1 MEYFWH
7 ELCSFPVLLY
17 VRGKPKLQ
25 YCFPTEWH
33 RRTGATPVFLFTRSS
48 ALFINIQSTI
58 DKQKYILYIQFCQK
72 KWIRFT
78 FLSTLCMPVQY
89 YLLPRSSLKA
99 LVSPMFQ
106 STFLEKHYAESTLC
120 YIAIL
125 SVIYFQSQII
135 FHCLHHLMWDIFL
148 CKLSEIVFSRYICT
162 VYLTILS
169 NPVER

>member
-1 MEYFWH
+1 MAQENWSHTSISIYKVECSVYKYTEYYRPAKIH
-7 ELCSFPVLLY
+7 PLY
-17 VRGKPKLQ
+17 
-25 YCFPTEWH
+25 
-33 RRTGATPVFLFTRSS
+33 S
-48 ALFINIQSTI
+48 
-58 DKQKYILYIQFCQK
+58 ILSKVNSIH
-72 KWIRFT
+72 

-106 STFLEKHYAESTLC
+106 STFFSKKHYAESTHC

-148 CKLSEIVFSRYICT
+148 CKLSEIVFSAL
-162 VYLTILS
+162 YLHCLLNNFKQS
-169 NPVER
+169 S

>member
-1 MEYFWH
+1 MAQENWSHTSISIYKVECSVYKYTEYYRPAKIH
-7 ELCSFPVLLY
+7 PLY
-17 VRGKPKLQ
+17 
-25 YCFPTEWH
+25 
-33 RRTGATPVFLFTRSS
+33 S
-48 ALFINIQSTI
+48 
-58 DKQKYILYIQFCQK
+58 ILSKVNSIH
-72 KWIRFT
+72 

-106 STFLEKHYAESTLC
+106 STFLEKHYAESTHC